1 MSLKEVTTTT
11 GVLASS
17 GEHGAVS
24 VQIGDVLVGKY
35 KVETILGQGGMGVV
49 VAALHLQLQ
58 ERVALKFLRPGAGRS
73 DEFNARFL
81 REAQVTA
88 KLRNEHI
95 VKVSDV
101 GVLES
106 GAPYM
111 VMEYVSG
118 VDLRRIMRTDGLLP
132 IPRAVDYIIQACEGL
147 AEAHAIGVVHRDLK
161 PSNLFITHRR
171 DGADLVKVLDFG
183 ISKANL
189 VLAEELEDLTAA
201 GALLGS
207 PKYMSPEQLTNTAQ
221 VDERSDVWSLGV
233 VLYEMLTGA
242 PPFVAD
248 THAATCVRVLGQEP
262 PASITE
268 RRQDV
273 PKALEDAISHALERD
288 MSLRTANVADFAD
301 EVVNA
306 TRDLLPASIG
316 VSVDRIRGTIDAR
329 AQGTASSPPARPLN
343 PLSQTMSHSYSSTSH
358 RSGSGAV
365 MSTRE
370 EPQRK
375 TGLWIAGGIVVAALL
390 LLIAV
395 FVLRQPEQPAA
406 NASLAAHPSATEAST
421 EAKPPVSAEPSAAAT
436 PSETATAPATGAPS
450 ESEPTATHE
459 PRPPRQVG
467 HYVPPPPKTT
477 APPPPATTP
486 TATPTKP
493 IDPLEERQ

>member
-1 MSLKEVTTTT
+1 MALKDITSTT

-35 KVETILGQGGMGVV
+35 KVEAILGQGGMGVV
-49 VAALHLQLQ
+49 VSALHLHLQ
-58 ERVALKFLRPGAGRS
+58 ERVALKFLRPGAGRTE
-73 DEFNARFL
+73 EFNARFL

-118 VDLRRIMRTDGLLP
+118 TDLRRVMRTEGPLP
-132 IPRAVDYIIQACEGL
+132 VPQAIDYIIQACEGL

-171 DGADLVKVLDFG
+171 DGSDLIKVLDFG

-189 VLAEELEDLTAA
+189 MLAEELEDLTAA

-242 PPFVAD
+242 PPFVAE

-262 PASITE
+262 PASIVA
-268 RRQDV
+268 RRKDV
-273 PKALEDAISHALERD
+273 PPELEQAIFHALERD
-288 MSLRTANVADFAD
+288 MSLRTANVADFAE
-301 EVVNA
+301 EVGA
-306 TRDLLPASIG
+306 AARDVLPPAIG
-316 VSVDRIRGTIDAR
+316 VAIERIRGTIDAR
-329 AQGTASSPPARPLN
+329 SKGTASTPPSRTASILT
-343 PLSQTMSHSYSSTSH
+343 QTMSHSYGSLSSR
-358 RSGSGAV
+358 RSAGGAV
-365 MSTRE
+365 VSTRQDA
-370 EPQRK
+370 PRR
-375 TGLWIAGGIVVAALL
+375 TG
-390 LLIAV
+390 LLIAAGLVIVVLLGVVAV
-395 FVLRQPEQPAA
+395 FALRQPDKGADAA
-406 NASLAAHPSATEAST
+406 LAAGTAGTPSAPLVQPNLS
-421 EAKPPVSAEPSAAAT
+421 P
-436 PSETATAPATGAPS
+436 
-450 ESEPTATHE
+450 PTATTPSTSGSDAAAARPTE
-459 PRPPRQVG
+459 FQPPASAATQTTGRPPRTHGQ
-467 HYVPPPPKTT
+467 PPAPKTT
-477 APPPPATTP
+477 APPTTTP
-486 TATPTKP
+486 TTTATKKV
-493 IDPLEERQ
+493 DPLEERQ

>member
-1 MSLKEVTTTT
+1 MALKDVTSTT

-35 KVETILGQGGMGVV
+35 QVEAILGQGGMGVV
-49 VAALHLQLQ
+49 VSAMHLQLQ
-58 ERVALKFLRPGAGRS
+58 ERVALKFLRPGAGRT

-106 GAPYM
+106 NAPYM

-118 VDLRRIMRTDGLLP
+118 VDLRRIMRTDGLMP

-147 AEAHAIGVVHRDLK
+147 AEAHAIGIVHRDLK
-161 PSNLFITHRR
+161 PSNLFVTHRR
-171 DGADLVKVLDFG
+171 DGTDLVKVLDFG

-189 VLAEELEDLTAA
+189 ILAEELEDLTAA

-221 VDERSDVWSLGV
+221 VDERSDVWSLAV
-233 VLYEMLTGA
+233 VLYEMLVGS

-268 RRQDV
+268 RREDV
-273 PKALEDAISHALERD
+273 PRELEDAIFRALERD
-288 MSLRTANVADFAD
+288 MSLRTANVADFA
-301 EVVNA
+301 EQIVTA

-316 VSVDRIRGTIDAR
+316 VSVDRIRGTIDSR
-329 AQGTASSPPARPLN
+329 SKGTASSPPTRPFN
-343 PLSQTMSHSYSSTSH
+343 PLSQTMSHSYGSVSH
-358 RSGSGAV
+358 RSASGAV
-365 MSTRE
+365 MSTRQ
-370 EPQRK
+370 EPPRK
-375 TGLWIAGGIVVAALL
+375 TGLWIAGGVVLATLLVLVFVFVFRQPDKPPEPAGVAPPASTPPVAASTVS
-390 LLIAV
+390 APPTTTATATEV
-395 FVLRQPEQPAA
+395 AAPPPTGAPASTPEPTTTRTRQPERWQ
-406 NASLAAHPSATEAST
+406 
-421 EAKPPVSAEPSAAAT
+421 
-436 PSETATAPATGAPS
+436 
-450 ESEPTATHE
+450 
-459 PRPPRQVG
+459 
-467 HYVPPPPKTT
+467 PPPPKST
-477 APPPPATTP
+477 APPATAPP
-486 TATPTKP
+486 TATKK